1 MQGFCAS
8 SVSSNSACWVW
19 FVSSSLQVTSEF
31 SVFNERVYV
40 HEEDMRRHSWETIQT
55 QLVIVL
61 RPCWDISVLKVL
73 RMAFLMYHKHDEAW
87 GQGTVPPK
95 MRRFGWPAAPP
106 WVPPPIWK
114 EWLTW
119 WLSKNSSPGLQ
130 LVTIGVMLPLGFV
143 PRVVAKAAPC
153 LEQQVCRS
161 VKRKQQGRREESRRI
176 RQNGP
181 ISTKIRH
188 VI

>member
-1 MQGFCAS
+1 MCK
-8 SVSSNSACWVW
+8 VSAPPCLQIQHSNIACWVW

-31 SVFNERVYV
+31 SVFNARVCTWRW
-40 HEEDMRRHSWETIQT
+40 HEKAFMRNYTN
-55 QLVIVL
+55 VIGDCSSPL
-61 RPCWDISVLKVL
+61 LKVL
-73 RMAFLMYHKHDEAW
+73 RMAFLLYHKHDAW

-95 MRRFGWPAAPP
+95 MRRFGCPPAPP

-119 WLSKNSSPGLQ
+119 WLSKKSSPGLQ

-161 VKRKQQGRREESRRI
+161 VKRKQQDRREESRRI